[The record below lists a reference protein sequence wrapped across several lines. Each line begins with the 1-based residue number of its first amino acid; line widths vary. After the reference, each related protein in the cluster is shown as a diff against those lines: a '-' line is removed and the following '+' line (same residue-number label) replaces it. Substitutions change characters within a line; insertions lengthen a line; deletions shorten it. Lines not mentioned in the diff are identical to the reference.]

1 MIPGRRANRRRRE
14 QRRLPLPVLPWWRIT
29 AVLAAGAVLGL
40 AWFATRSLLDQ
51 PLRAVVVNGAFER
64 VSADRLEARLRR
76 YMGSSFLGADLN
88 AIQAEVAGI
97 PWVATA
103 RVSRRWPD
111 AIEVT
116 ITEERPAARWGEA
129 GLLNAAGQL
138 IVAEATHIPAELPRL
153 AGPPGTEAEVAARY
167 AAIQAQLV
175 QRGVGLAAVELDSRG
190 AWTFQ
195 LGNGIRVRLGSA
207 AFDERLAA
215 FYRAF
220 DSVVAGQA
228 EDVEYVDLRY
238 PNGFAV
244 GWKNQRGTDAVLAA
258 GVTGAKEG

>member
-14 QRRLPLPVLPWWRIT
+14 PRRLPLPALPWWRMA
-29 AVLAAGAVLGL
+29 AVLAGAAVLGL
-40 AWFATRSLLDQ
+40 AWFAARSVLDR

-64 VSADRLEARLRR
+64 VSADRLEAQLRR
-76 YMGSSFLGADLN
+76 HMGRSFLGADLN

-116 ITEERPAARWGEA
+116 ITEERPAARWGET
-129 GLLNAAGQL
+129 GLLNAAGRL
-138 IVAEATHIPAELPRL
+138 IVADATHIPAELPRL
-153 AGPPGTEAEVAARY
+153 AGPPGTEAQVAARY
-167 AAIQAQLV
+167 AAIHEQLV
-175 QRGVGLAAVELDSRG
+175 QRGIGLAALELDGRG

-195 LGNGIRVRLGSA
+195 LSNGIRVRLGSTA
-207 AFDERLAA
+207 LEERLAA
-215 FYRAF
+215 FYKAF
-220 DSVVAGQA
+220 DTVVAGQA